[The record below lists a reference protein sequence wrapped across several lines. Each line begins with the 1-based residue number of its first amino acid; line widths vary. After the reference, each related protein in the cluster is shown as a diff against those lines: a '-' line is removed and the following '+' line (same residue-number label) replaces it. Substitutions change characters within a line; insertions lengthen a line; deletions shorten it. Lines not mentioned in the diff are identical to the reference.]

1 MRSHHFEPGT
11 ARFAP
16 TLCSVPRPTWPGSG
30 LAAACAGAFVLLA
43 PQPRALADD
52 LTLPPISVGAGVRT
66 SFEYNDPTVGKKTD
80 DFNLDSIR
88 LYISGH
94 VMDHIS
100 FMFNTEYEGSP
111 IKQFN
116 ARISLYYLDVK
127 YDHDVAGIDHKVVRL
142 GLQLQM

>member
-1 MRSHHFEPGT
+1 MRSHHFEPGPV
-11 ARFAP
+11 RFAP
-16 TLCSVPRPTWPGSG
+16 SLCSVPPPRRPRGG
-30 LAAACAGAFVLLA
+30 LAVACVGCAILLA
-43 PQPRALADD
+43 PLSRALADD
-52 LTLPPISVGAGVRT
+52 ITVPPISIGAGVRT
-66 SFEYNDPTVGKKTD
+66 SFEYNDPAVGKKTD

-127 YDHDVAGIDHKVVRL
+127 YDHDVAGIDHKVVGL